1 MTIEKNST
9 KSRSA
14 GEADGFPF
22 PVIVLAR
29 EGSIEH
35 ANELAARV
43 IGIPAADLVGHR
55 FSDLVGRSWRPVF
68 DRMLREL
75 LDPGLGEEVA
85 PGRAAIELPL
95 DLDGTERRVGL
106 LLAATNEPSR
116 RIVAVLH
123 PETDDGFNPHP
134 LLNSSL

>member
-9 KSRSA
+9 KSPS
-14 GEADGFPF
+14 GGDADEFPF
-22 PVIVLAR
+22 PVIVLTR

-43 IGIPAADLVGHR
+43 IGIPASDLVGHR

-68 DRMLREL
+68 ERTLREL
-75 LDPGLGEEVA
+75 LDPALGEEAA

-95 DLDGTERRVGL
+95 DLDGTEQRVGL
-106 LLAATNEPSR
+106 LLAATNEPS
-116 RIVAVLH
+116 
-123 PETDDGFNPHP
+123 E
-134 LLNSSL
+134 SLPRWS